1 MPELPRVSIV
11 GRVNVGKSRLF
22 NRLTESQR
30 ALVTPIPGTT
40 RDANQAL
47 VSWRGFDF
55 WLVDTGGLT
64 LGDRTPIEA
73 AVLKQTELALDN
85 SEVILFVVDGRREL
99 TAEDYAAAKRLRLAR
114 CPVVLAVNKIETDQ
128 AERSF
133 PPEIWRLGFGDPQF
147 VSAMSGRGS
156 GDLLDAVVGHLKR
169 PAGLAP
175 NHKLEGLKI
184 SFVGRPNVGK
194 SSLVNALLNNERVL
208 VSPEPYTTRDIQE
221 IPFTWEQK
229 PFVLVDTAGLRK
241 RNRLAP
247 KSIEAVSARQS
258 ETAIKNAQVVI
269 LVIDATELV
278 TGQDRAIVD
287 QVRLS
292 DKCLVIAANK
302 WDLIPDKTPT
312 TIEDYRRTI
321 LKRLAFV
328 TWAPIVF
335 VSAKTK
341 LRTHEPLVSALAAWD
356 NYHRVL
362 APETLQSILRQAV
375 TRHPPTRGRG
385 LRYPKIHRL
394 EQTATAPP
402 CFRLTIGT
410 RDSLHPAYLSFV
422 ERTLREMVD
431 FSGTPIH
438 LSIKKH
444 SPQ

>member
-1 MPELPRVSIV
+1 MPNLPRVSIV

-30 ALVTPIPGTT
+30 AIVTPIPGTT
-40 RDANQAL
+40 RDANQAI
-47 VSWRGFDF
+47 VRWRGLDF
-55 WLVDTGGLT
+55 WLVDTGGWT
-64 LGDRTPIEA
+64 QGERTPIEA
-73 AVLKQTELALDN
+73 AVLKQTEQAVQN
-85 SEVILFVVDGRREL
+85 SAVILFVVDGRREL
-99 TAEDYAAAKRLRLAR
+99 TGEDYAVAKRLRLSK
-114 CPVVLAVNKIETDQ
+114 CPVILVVNKIETDQ
-128 AERSF
+128 AERTV
-133 PPEIWRLGFGDPQF
+133 PPEVWRLGFGEPLS

-156 GDLLDAVVGHLKR
+156 GDLLDAVVKPLR
-169 PAGLAP
+169 PPAGPVADGPLT
-175 NHKLEGLKI
+175 GLKI
-184 SFVGRPNVGK
+184 SFIGRPNVGK
-194 SSLVNALLNNERVL
+194 SSLVNALLNSDRVL

-221 IPFTWEQK
+221 IPFTWQNK
-229 PFVLVDTAGLRK
+229 SFVLVDTAGLRK

-258 ETAIKNAQVVI
+258 EAAIKNAQVVI
-269 LVIDATELV
+269 LVLDVTELV

-302 WDLIPDKTPT
+302 WDLVPDKTPT
-312 TIEDYRRTI
+312 MIEEYRRTI

-335 VSAKTK
+335 VSAQAK
-341 LRTHEPLVSALAAWD
+341 LRTHDPLVSALAAWD

-362 APETLQSILRQAV
+362 EPATLRDALRQAV

-385 LRYPKIHRL
+385 LRYPKIYNL

-402 CFRLTIGT
+402 CFRLTIGS

-422 ERTLREMVD
+422 ERTLRQAID

-444 SPQ
+444 TPK